1 MTFVDYVVQISRY
14 QIVEEAGCTN
24 AVGSFGLELL
34 WMESA
39 PVLFPLVSLIFYA
52 RKYYE
57 CVVNLVLT
65 EHSKA
70 HLDVFQD

>member
-1 MTFVDYVVQISRY
+1 MQTTRY

-34 WMESA
+34 LMESA
-39 PVLFPLVSLIFYA
+39 PVLFPSVSLIFYA

-57 CVVNLVLT
+57 RVVDVLLT
-65 EHSKA
+65 KHSKA
-70 HLDVFQD
+70 HLNVF